1 LTDIIRA
8 MPDASAKL
16 ILLLSLGCAFPLAQ
30 GSYQAD
36 WVGPASASVIS
47 GERFRHEGGA
57 RSISTPAYTVDVAL
71 RIKRMN

>member
-8 MPDASAKL
+8 MPDGIAKQ
-16 ILLLSLGCAFPLAQ
+16 ILLLSLSCAFSLAQ

-36 WVGPASASVIS
+36 WVGPASGSVIS
-47 GERFRHEGGA
+47 SERFRHEGGD
-57 RSISTPAYTVDVAL
+57 RSMSTPAYTVDVAL